1 MTAFGVVLTLGTAG
15 YMLLGFRFLDA
26 LYQTVTTVTTV
37 GFREVEPL
45 GPAGQVFTI
54 LLILVGVGTALYA
67 LGAVLEGFIE
77 GDLRTHLGRRRMDR
91 AINRTSGHVIVCGW
105 GRAGSSSRQY
115 LRGTGLTIVA
125 VDRDPARLAGVDE
138 LNVLGDVTDDK
149 VLAAAGIDRAYALIT
164 ALDTDADNVFV
175 TLSAR
180 AAP

>member
-1 MTAFGVVLTLGTAG
+1 
-15 YMLLGFRFLDA
+15 
-26 LYQTVTTVTTV
+26 
-37 GFREVEPL
+37 
-45 GPAGQVFTI
+45 
-54 LLILVGVGTALYA
+54 
-67 LGAVLEGFIE
+67 
-77 GDLRTHLGRRRMDR
+77 MDR

-105 GRAGSSSRQY
+105 GRVGSSSRQY

-180 AAP
+180 GCALTWSSSPVLGMSRRWTSWYGQAQIGW